1 MTERKLLF
9 SVLLTGI
16 IIIAL
21 WIGSYFQSIP
31 MPFIQASAKTP
42 PAPLSIGVVD
52 INSFKTNS
60 KVFQKFQN
68 ALEDMNTTI
77 HNEILD
83 KETRL
88 RTEKELLE
96 KEIKLHSSNSPQQ
109 DTAISEPTRERIK
122 KKKAEFER
130 KVAELEMIVRKR
142 RKELEEEYTRGLI
155 IIKQALK
162 EIMNDLGKTHGLK
175 IILNKSI
182 GDGNQMD
189 QSIVLFC
196 NEGLDL
202 TNEVI
207 SRLDKQLISR
217 TLQN

>member
-1 MTERKLLF
+1 MTQRNLLF
-9 SVLLTGI
+9 ALLFIGTIGV
-16 IIIAL
+16 AM
-21 WIGSYFQSIP
+21 WIGSHFQSIP
-31 MPFIQASAKTP
+31 FLQSSAKMS

-52 INSFKTNS
+52 INIFKANS

-77 HNEILD
+77 HKEILD
-83 KETRL
+83 KETKL
-88 RTEKELLE
+88 REEKEILE
-96 KEIKLHSSNSPQQ
+96 KEIKLHSPAVSQHVTSNQEQ
-109 DTAISEPTRERIK
+109 ARERIK

-130 KVAELEMIVRKR
+130 KVAELEMIVRNR

-155 IIKQALK
+155 MIKQALK
-162 EIMNDLGKTHGLK
+162 DIMNDLGKTHGLK

-202 TNEVI
+202 TQEVI
-207 SRLDKQLISR
+207 NRLDKQLLSKR
-217 TLQN
+217 LQD